1 MNTSE
6 KIQQLLEAE
15 FNPESLNVTDE
26 SWKHAGH
33 AGVQESGG
41 GHFVVE
47 IKSHHFNNLSRMQC
61 HRLIYNCLQSLFPT
75 HIHAL
80 SIQAEATTAA

>member
-1 MNTSE
+1 M
-6 KIQQLLEAE
+6 LEAE
-15 FNPESLNVTDE
+15 FQPSSLSITDE

-33 AGVQESGG
+33 AGARESGG

-47 IKSHHFNNLSRMQC
+47 IKSHHFNDLNRMQS
-61 HRLIYNCLQSLFPT
+61 HRLIHHCLQSLFPR

-80 SIQAEATTAA
+80 SIRAEAENAS